1 MFRADTHEKG
11 TQTETGEV
19 EPASSLSA
27 IGQDGLNMTED
38 ASIFIKPIL
47 EIEQT
52 VQELEQLV
60 DAKSAEV
67 AQLKLRVMLLEETDT
82 DTAALRQQLSVAVRE
97 AQRWREKAEAAE
109 SKARIFQK
117 FTSRIRS
124 IHSSLA
130 VGEGSLV
137 SGEANGMVSLE
148 GKDAEG
154 AFRAHRVR
162 FSGLGDGA
170 GSSSITSNEAGPVA
184 GGSTETEGEIVAE
197 EADDDGRELTS
208 PSTTS
213 PFSSEPGALYPVAP
227 GLPALQSLDGVV
239 SPAAEAGQGAMD
251 FSSAA
256 MAMWVA
262 TQELLMMEEDEETS
276 SPTPG
281 ISTVSTEGSFSDSFV
296 AED

>member
-1 MFRADTHEKG
+1 
-11 TQTETGEV
+11 
-19 EPASSLSA
+19 
-27 IGQDGLNMTED
+27 MTED
-38 ASIFIKPIL
+38 ASVLIKPIL

-82 DTAALRQQLSVAVRE
+82 DTVALRQQLNVAVRE

-130 VGEGSLV
+130 VGEGSRI
-137 SGEANGMVSLE
+137 SGDANEMVSLE

-154 AFRAHRVR
+154 SFRAHRVR

-170 GSSSITSNEAGPVA
+170 GSSSITSNDAGPVA
-184 GGSTETEGEIVAE
+184 DGSTETEGEIVAE
-197 EADDDGRELTS
+197 EVDDGRELTS
-208 PSTTS
+208 PSTAT
-213 PFSSEPGALYPVAP
+213 PLSSEQGAPYPVP
-227 GLPALQSLDGVV
+227 SGLPALQSLDGVV
-239 SPAAEAGQGAMD
+239 SPVAAAGQGAMD

-262 TQELLMMEEDEETS
+262 TQELLMMEDEETS
-276 SPTPG
+276 SQTPG
-281 ISTVSTEGSFSDSFV
+281 ISTVSTDDSFSESFV
-296 AED
+296 TED